1 MSNTTKAFREERS
14 WRSALLP
21 FLLLICV
28 SAGAHPGALDA
39 QGCHWDAAK
48 KARHCHQQAAGDA
61 SRALQRSTVP
71 KAGEEGIL
79 DGRLLWVTDGDS
91 LRVLVKGRDM
101 EVRLAD
107 IDAPE
112 RDQPHGWES
121 KLQLIDLVRGK
132 HIVFAPLDVD
142 GYGRI
147 VARVWAGEI
156 DVNRELV
163 KRGAAWFY
171 PEYARDEE
179 LYLEEQRARDA
190 KLGLWALPLEQRQE
204 PWTWRRQGREASER
218 KRRK

>member
-1 MSNTTKAFREERS
+1 
-14 WRSALLP
+14 
-21 FLLLICV
+21 
-28 SAGAHPGALDA
+28 LD
-39 QGCHWDAAK
+39 QHGCHWDASK
-48 KARHCHQQAAGDA
+48 KARHCHQDAAGNA
-61 SRALQRSTVP
+61 ARALQRSVPP

-79 DGRLLWVTDGDS
+79 DGPLLWVTDGDS

-112 RDQPHGWES
+112 RNQPHGWES

-132 HIVFAPLDVD
+132 HIVLAPLDVD
-142 GYGRI
+142 SYGRV
-147 VARVWAGEI
+147 VARVWAGEL

-179 LYLEEQRARDA
+179 LYLEEQRARNA
-190 KLGLWALPLEQRQE
+190 RVGLWALPLEQRQE
-204 PWTWRRQGREASER
+204 PWTWRRQAREASER